1 MSEKT
6 EDKFKEALMHFGASD
21 LNEEILKVV
30 SLDQL
35 LQWSIE
41 EKNPRLC
48 FRSAW
53 AMEHIL
59 LQNPSLFKSIYE
71 RLIINYK
78 DLYNWSSLRS
88 YTKLLMW
95 MLSNSNTSITLS
107 EKEKEMIMEKSFAII
122 DQSDCP
128 VAVKVNAFDILFR
141 LIPTYDWIGK
151 ELKLII
157 ELSLEKENTPALR
170 SRGTYILKRLSKL
183 ELK

>member
-21 LNEEILKVV
+21 LNKEILKVI

-41 EKNPRLC
+41 DNNPRLC

-59 LQNPSLFKSIYE
+59 LKNPEHFNAIYK
-71 RLIINYK
+71 RLIINYR
-78 DLYNWSSLRS
+78 DLKNWSSLRS

-95 MLSNSNTSITLS
+95 MLSKSNASITLT
-107 EKEKEMIMEKSFAII
+107 EKEREIILAKSFAII
-122 DQSDCP
+122 DLNDCP
-128 VAVKVNAFDILFR
+128 VAVKVNAFDILYR
-141 LIPTYDWIGK
+141 LIPSFEWVAK

-170 SRGTYILKRLSKL
+170 SRGTYILNRLAKMG
-183 ELK
+183 LK